1 MIVLS
6 EAVTRTSSVKK
17 VSLKISQNL
26 QKNTCVRV
34 AFFKTLQA
42 SGQQLL
48 KKEVSDTVFSCEF
61 CQIFK
66 NTFFIEHHRCSSVFL
81 SFFICLFVC
90 FLLLLFFDEYGMLV
104 CSWTN
109 LINLEQFYLS
119 RHYLLKVNEGN
130 SRTRCEIS
138 SKLT

>member
-1 MIVLS
+1 MIVFS
-6 EAVTRTSSVKK
+6 EAATRTSSVKK
-17 VSLKISQNL
+17 VFLKISQNL

-34 AFFKTLQA
+34 AFLKKLQA

-66 NTFFIEHHRCSSVFL
+66 NTFFIEHHRCSFCI
-81 SFFICLFVC
+81 FIIFYLFVC

-104 CSWTN
+104 CSWIF

-119 RHYLLKVNEGN
+119 RHYLLKVNEEN